1 MALLN
6 RVKRRVKDIC
16 FFFFFACTVHP
27 KERIPL
33 LISVA
38 LPGSGRGH
46 NQANN
51 KISSDQITSALVVN
65 DTAKF
70 GAPLEPRMHI

>member
-1 MALLN
+1 MHGAMC
-6 RVKRRVKDIC
+6 VK
-16 FFFFFACTVHP
+16 A
-27 KERIPL
+27 PL
-33 LISVA
+33 FISVA

-51 KISSDQITSALVVN
+51 EISLDQITSAVVVN

-70 GAPLEPRMHI
+70 GAPWSQECTFIGCL